1 MKRLFLLTIFFFI
14 LTSASAQ
21 RVFLISVGYNGS
33 NLRYAEKDAKDV
45 CRVFKKRTA
54 DSLRYELCTGSDATV
69 SHVTAALSKCERIA
83 RPEDTFVFF
92 FSGHC
97 GMKFYDGSFT
107 YSQLYQH
114 VKDINASNKAII
126 INTCY
131 SGNAKNQD
139 WNVDL
144 EPGDN
149 IMILTSCRS
158 GETSAEYENLDNGAF
173 PTWLVPG
180 LAGRADKAPRDKVVT
195 AIELYTYVN
204 AGLEKLSERTG
215 REQHPTMRIH
225 NQQMPIIKLR

>member
-45 CRVFKKRTA
+45 CRVFKIKSV
-54 DSLRYELCTGSDATV
+54 DSLKYGLYTGSEATV
-69 SHVTAALSKCERIA
+69 SSVTAALSECEKIA

-114 VKDINASNKAII
+114 VKGINASNKAII
-126 INTCY
+126 VNTCY
-131 SGNAKNQD
+131 SGNAKNQE

-144 EPGDN
+144 GPGDN
-149 IMILTSCRS
+149 IMIMTSCRS

-173 PTWLVPG
+173 PTWLIPG
-180 LAGRADKAPRDKVVT
+180 LAGRADKAPQDKVVT
-195 AIELYTYVN
+195 AVELYDYIKT
-204 AGLEKLSERTG
+204 GLEELSERTG

-225 NQQMPIIKLR
+225 NLQMPIIKLR